1 MASNQ
6 PSVFID
12 GEAGT
17 TGLGI
22 RKRLEMVPEI
32 VMRSLPT
39 TQRKDPSAR
48 QDMMAR
54 CDLVVLCLPDDAA
67 REAVGLAGA
76 LGNDAPKLLDASTAH
91 RVDPEWTYGFPEMSP
106 AQPEKI
112 ATSRKV
118 SNPGCYPT
126 GAIGLLRPLVQAGL
140 VPTDYPIT
148 ISAVSGYSG
157 GGRSLIEAH
166 DHDGG
171 PAFELY
177 ALGLEHKHVP
187 EIERFA
193 GLSRRPIFMPSTGH
207 FRQGMLVSVPL
218 YLDDLPGR
226 PTGAEI
232 REALR
237 AFYQGS
243 DYVTVAVGNWADK
256 LEPQALNGTNRLDLH
271 VWANEARRHAVLVAQ
286 LDNLGKGASGA
297 AVQNLRLMLDLDS
310 GASSG
315 V

>member
-32 VMRSLPT
+32 VLRSLT
-39 TQRKDPSAR
+39 AAQRKDPSAR
-48 QDMMAR
+48 QDMMAA

-67 REAVGLAGA
+67 REATALAGG
-76 LGNDAPKLLDASTAH
+76 LGSDTPKLLDASTAH
-91 RVDPEWTYGFPEMSP
+91 RVDPEWTYGFPEMAP
-106 AQPEKI
+106 DQPGKI

-140 VPTDYPIT
+140 IPPDYPIT

-157 GGRSLIEAH
+157 GGRSMIEAH
-166 DHDGG
+166 DREGG

-187 EIERFA
+187 EIERFV

-207 FRQGMLVSVPL
+207 FRQGILVAVPL

-226 PTGAEI
+226 PTSADL

-237 AFYQGS
+237 AFYEGS
-243 DYVTVAVGNWADK
+243 EHVRVAVGNGADK
-256 LEPQALNGTNRLDLH
+256 LEPEALNGTNRLDLY
-271 VWANEARRHAVLVAQ
+271 VWANEARRHAALVAR

-310 GASSG
+310 RPS
-315 V
+315 

>member
-1 MASNQ
+1 MAINQ

-22 RKRLEMVPEI
+22 RKRLEMVPGI
-32 VMRSLPT
+32 ALRSLPAA
-39 TQRKDPSAR
+39 QRKDPSAR

-54 CDLVVLCLPDDAA
+54 CDLVMLCLPDDAA
-67 REAVGLAGA
+67 REAVALARA
-76 LGNDAPKLLDASTAH
+76 LGSDAPKLLDASTAH
-91 RVDPEWTYGFPEMSP
+91 RVDPEWAYGFPEMAP
-106 AQPEKI
+106 DQPGKI
-112 ATSRKV
+112 AMSRKV

-126 GAIGLLRPLVQAGL
+126 GAIGLVRPLVQAGL
-140 VPTDYPIT
+140 IPPEYPIT
-148 ISAVSGYSG
+148 IGAISGYSG

-166 DHDGG
+166 DRDGG

-177 ALGLEHKHVP
+177 ALGLEHKHIP

-207 FRQGMLVSVPL
+207 FRQGMLVSIPL
-218 YLDDLPGR
+218 YLDDLAGR
-226 PTGAEI
+226 LTGADL

-237 AFYQGS
+237 TFYEGS
-243 DYVTVAVGNWADK
+243 EHVTVAVGNGADK
-256 LEPQALNGTNRLDLH
+256 LEPEALNGTNQLELY
-271 VWANEARRHAVLVAQ
+271 VWANEQRRQAVLVAR

-297 AVQNLRLMLDLDS
+297 AVQNLRLMLDLNP
-310 GASSG
+310 GPN
-315 V
+315 

>member
-22 RKRLEMVPEI
+22 RKRLELLPEI
-32 VMRSLPT
+32 VLRSLPAA
-39 TQRKDPSAR
+39 QRKDPSAR

-67 REAVGLAGA
+67 RESAALAAA
-76 LGNDAPKLLDASTAH
+76 LGSDSPKLLDASTAH
-91 RVDPEWTYGFPEMSP
+91 RVDPEWTYGFPEMAP
-106 AQPEKI
+106 DQPGKI

-126 GAIGLLRPLVQAGL
+126 GVIGLLRPLVQAGL
-140 VPTDYPIT
+140 IPPDYPIT

-157 GGRSLIEAH
+157 GGRSMIEAH
-166 DHDGG
+166 DRDGG

-177 ALGLEHKHVP
+177 ALGFEHKHVP
-187 EIERFA
+187 EIEFFA
-193 GLSRRPIFMPSTGH
+193 GLSRRPIFIPSVGH

-218 YLDDLPGR
+218 YLDDLPGK
-226 PTGAEI
+226 PTGVDL

-237 AFYQGS
+237 AFYDGS
-243 DYVTVAVGNWADK
+243 EHVTVAIGNGSDK
-256 LEPQALNGTNRLDLH
+256 LEPETLNGTNRLELY
-271 VWANEARRHAVLVAQ
+271 VWANEQRRHAVLAAHF
-286 LDNLGKGASGA
+286 DNLGKGASGA

-310 GASSG
+310 APS
-315 V
+315 